1 MRLRLRASECAVTTS
16 VVVVFLLVVDWLFFQ
31 SKNASTIASAL
42 VISYSLNPLG
52 SWGLTFLLASLVIF
66 VAVVFFRRRREFLN
80 RLKAQLAAAE
90 RITFIDLAAK
100 TQVTPAK
107 IEAEL
112 RRMARS
118 RIRRLPGLVIV
129 SQGKHVYLGER
140 LLNRIV
146 ELYQQKR
153 SLGEIAGSLQIVRD
167 ELDKAIAHLVEK
179 GLIEKREEQTTQKVR
194 PSYRRGTR

>member
-1 MRLRLRASECAVTTS
+1 
-16 VVVVFLLVVDWLFFQ
+16 VVFLLVVDWLFFQ
-31 SKNASTIASAL
+31 SRNASTIASAL
-42 VISYSLNPLG
+42 VMSYSLNPLG
-52 SWGLTFLLASLVIF
+52 SWGFTFLLVSLVML
-66 VAVVFFRRRREFLN
+66 VAVVLFRRRREFLN

-100 TQVTPAK
+100 TEVTPAK
-107 IEAEL
+107 IGAEL
-112 RRMARS
+112 SRMARS

-140 LLNRIV
+140 LLSRIV
-146 ELYQQKR
+146 ELYQEKR
-153 SLGEIAGSLQIVRD
+153 SLGEIAGSLQVVRD

-179 GLIEKREEQTTQKVR
+179 GLIEKREEQTTQKIR

>member
-1 MRLRLRASECAVTTS
+1 MRLQLRASECLVTTS
-16 VVVVFLLVVDWLFFQ
+16 VVVVFLLAVDWLFFQ
-31 SKNASTIASAL
+31 FKNASTIASAI
-42 VISYSLNPLG
+42 VASYSLNPLM
-52 SWGLTFLLASLVIF
+52 SWGFTFLIFSLVAF
-66 VAVVFFRRRREFLN
+66 LAVVLFRRRREFLN

-90 RITFIDLAAK
+90 RITFIDLAGK
-100 TQVTPAK
+100 TEVTPAK

-112 RRMARS
+112 SRMAGS

-129 SQGKHVYLGER
+129 SQGKHVYLGEQ

-146 ELYQQKR
+146 ELYQQRR

-167 ELDKAIAHLVEK
+167 ELDKAITHLVEK
-179 GLIEKREEQTTQKVR
+179 GFIERREELTTQKIR